1 MFKKATSSV
10 VPAIV
15 ATLLCLPLAACDNND
30 TKTTTKTSPNPDAP
44 KSQPVAAAS
53 EKPVAEDPTALLTA
67 KVNYYIECFNHADG
81 SVRDSAE
88 RYVSWIDNVA
98 TGPTGKERKVNTL
111 GDIPA
116 YKVESCTKA
125 INQAVKAK
133 PALPA
138 LDDAATKYLA
148 ELTTLTPLVS
158 QANQYYSQEDY
169 KDDGFAKGK
178 EMHQPLMKAFKTF
191 MNASDVYG
199 AELEKESSALNAAQL
214 AEIEKTEGRH
224 LAYYRLA
231 LVSQGKDLTMLFDA
245 ESPNINDVTKA
256 IDAYGAL
263 VAEATTSTANEQ
275 DKPIGWSI
283 VLNRAETFLKD
294 SKNLMRRIR
303 DKTPYSRGDKM
314 MMDAG
319 SGWMV
324 EGSPMKVLKSY
335 NELVQASN
343 SL

>member
-1 MFKKATSSV
+1 MFKKATRNV
-10 VPAIV
+10 IPAMV
-15 ATLLCLPLAACDNND
+15 AAVLCLPLAACDNND
-30 TKTTTKTSPNPDAP
+30 AAKEKP
-44 KSQPVAAAS
+44 AAAPGA
-53 EKPVAEDPTALLTA
+53 KPSAAPSATPVVEDPTALLTA
-67 KVNYYIECFNHADG
+67 KVNLYIECFNTADG

-111 GDIPA
+111 GQIQA

-138 LDDAATKYLA
+138 LDDAGAKYLA

-169 KDDGFAKGK
+169 KDDAFAKGK
-178 EMHQPLMKAFKTF
+178 EMHQPLMKAFKAF

-199 AELEKESSALNAAQL
+199 VELEKESSALNAAQL

-231 LVSQGKDLTMLFDA
+231 LVSQGKDLTTLFDV

-263 VAEATTSTANEQ
+263 VEEATSSTASEQ

-283 VLNRAETFLKD
+283 VLSRAETFLKD

-314 MMDAG
+314 MMEGG

-324 EGSPMKVLKSY
+324 EGSPMRVLKSY

-343 SL
+343 GL

>member
-1 MFKKATSSV
+1 MFKKATKSV
-10 VPAIV
+10 IPAMV
-15 ATLLCLPLAACDNND
+15 AAVLCLPLAACDNND
-30 TKTTTKTSPNPDAP
+30 AAKEKPTAAPGAKTA
-44 KSQPVAAAS
+44 AAAS
-53 EKPVAEDPTALLTA
+53 ATPAVEDSTAMLTA
-67 KVNYYIECFNHADG
+67 KVNHYIECYNTADG

-111 GDIPA
+111 GQIQA
-116 YKVESCTKA
+116 YKVENCTKA
-125 INQAVKAK
+125 INQAMKAK
-133 PALPA
+133 PVLPA
-138 LDDAATKYLA
+138 LDDAGTKYLA

-158 QANQYYSQEDY
+158 QASQYYSQEDY

-178 EMHQPLMKAFKTF
+178 EMHQPLMKAFKAF

-231 LVSQGKDLTMLFDA
+231 LVTQGKQLTALFEA
-245 ESPNINDVTKA
+245 ESPNISDVTKA
-256 IDAYGAL
+256 IDAYAAL

-275 DKPIGWSI
+275 GKPIGWSM
-283 VLNRAETFLKD
+283 VLSRAETFLKD
-294 SKNLMRRIR
+294 SKDLMRRLR

-314 MMDAG
+314 LMEG
-319 SGWMV
+319 NNGWMV
-324 EGSPMKVLKSY
+324 AGSPMKVLKSY
-335 NELVQASN
+335 NELAQASN
-343 SL
+343 RL